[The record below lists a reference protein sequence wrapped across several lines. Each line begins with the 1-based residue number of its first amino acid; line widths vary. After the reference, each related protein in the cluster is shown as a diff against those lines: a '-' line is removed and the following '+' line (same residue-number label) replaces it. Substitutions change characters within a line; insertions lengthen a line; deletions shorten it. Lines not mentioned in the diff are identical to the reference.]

1 MDNKRIKGLVLDFDG
16 TMCLLFQNFSLSQVS
31 KTLSYAMKKYNID
44 FPEKEDAFNV
54 FEHIQL
60 QTQPSSKRLR
70 ALICAD
76 SILSKAELDAIDSCV
91 PVAFLNECLS
101 FCNNHNIPIGIA
113 TNNSASCVKKFMEKY
128 CNNTFIHVVG
138 RIAEEPSKMK
148 PNPWSISEVSR
159 NIRIPPNELLLVGD
173 SKRDY
178 YASQKIGC
186 YFLGM
191 APTEKKY
198 NRLCRLIPQKDIISN
213 FKELV
218 PILSGS
224 FECI

>member
-16 TMCLLFQNFSLSQVS
+16 TMCLLFQNFSLLQVS
-31 KTLSYAMKKYNID
+31 KTMSYAMKKYNID

-54 FEHIQL
+54 FEYIQL
-60 QTQPSSKRLR
+60 QTQLDFIRQQ

-91 PVAFLNECLS
+91 PVAYLNEFLS
-101 FCNNHNIPIGIA
+101 FCKNRSVPIGIA
-113 TNNSASCVKKFMEKY
+113 TNNSASCVKKFMKKY
-128 CNNTFIHVVG
+128 CDNAFVHIVG
-138 RIAEEPSKMK
+138 RVAEEPSKMK

-159 NIRIPPNELLLVGD
+159 NLCIPPHELLLIGD

-178 YASQKIGC
+178 FASQKIGC
-186 YFLGM
+186 NFLGM

-198 NRLCRLIPQKDIISN
+198 NRLCKLIPQKDIISN
-213 FKELV
+213 FNELV
-218 PILSGS
+218 SILSDV
-224 FECI
+224 FE

>member
-91 PVAFLNECLS
+91 PVT
-101 FCNNHNIPIGIA
+101 H
-113 TNNSASCVKKFMEKY
+113 K
-128 CNNTFIHVVG
+128 
-138 RIAEEPSKMK
+138 
-148 PNPWSISEVSR
+148 
-159 NIRIPPNELLLVGD
+159 
-173 SKRDY
+173 
-178 YASQKIGC
+178 
-186 YFLGM
+186 
-191 APTEKKY
+191 
-198 NRLCRLIPQKDIISN
+198 
-213 FKELV
+213 
-218 PILSGS
+218 
-224 FECI
+224 